1 MTAQFDETDASRL
14 RVALGRI
21 ARQLDRRVT
30 DDGMT
35 RTQLTVLGTI
45 AKRTQLGMSE
55 LAEIEGINPTMLS
68 RIVGK
73 LEDSG
78 FVTRTPDADDRRVI
92 RVEITATGAK
102 AHARTRK
109 IRTQLLA
116 EQLHGLPDEQVTALL
131 DALPALEALAAAG
144 SAR

>member
-1 MTAQFDETDASRL
+1 MAAQFDETDASRL

-21 ARQLDRRVT
+21 ARQLDRHVT
-30 DDGMT
+30 GDGMT

-78 FVTRTPDADDRRVI
+78 YVTRTPDAGDRRVV
-92 RVEITATGAK
+92 RVEITASGSK

-116 EQLHGLPDEQVTALL
+116 EQLHGLPDEQVRALL
-131 DALPALEALAAAG
+131 EALPALEALAAAG